1 MLTITCNALAQVHYF
16 STSSERLNPN
26 LYDDGKV
33 CLSLLG
39 TWSGPGWVPNQ
50 STILQVLLSIQA
62 LILVDAPFFNEPGF
76 EKQAGQS
83 EGLLNSTRYNE
94 KARLLSL
101 RSAVVVARRP
111 PQGFAK
117 HVKAH
122 FNQHGAALVAS
133 VEAQC
138 NTELASPASAA
149 EASSSSSSSQP
160 SHSAAAAAA
169 AADTSSAIA
178 GGPAGS
184 AAAEASSREGKDR
197 GGSEAATASLAPSAG
212 FVLALRR
219 MLPTLR
225 AVLAPS

>member
-1 MLTITCNALAQVHYF
+1 MLQVHYF

-26 LYDDGKV
+26 LYDYGKV

-76 EKQAGQS
+76 EKQAGQG
-83 EGLLNSTRYNE
+83 EGLLNSARYNE

-101 RSAVVVARRP
+101 RSAVIIARRP

-122 FNQHGAALVAS
+122 FDRHGAVLVAS
-133 VEAQC
+133 VEALC
-138 NTELASPASAA
+138 NAAVPSSASAGAAAGAGAADSVADAAAAAGSSAAGAAAADSSRAAAEASAA
-149 EASSSSSSSQP
+149 KGGGGGAAVTSSSSSSS
-160 SHSAAAAAA
+160 SAAAA
-169 AADTSSAIA
+169 
-178 GGPAGS
+178 
-184 AAAEASSREGKDR
+184 
-197 GGSEAATASLAPSAG
+197 LAPSAG
-212 FVLALRR
+212 FLLALRR

-225 AVLAPS
+225 AVLAPSQ